1 MAILG
6 KLVKAGID
14 LTSKLQFAED
24 SPQISQ
30 EKQFQELLTKAKDTA
45 FGKYYGFEEILK
57 SEVPVS
63 MFRKEV
69 PIFNYE
75 TMHEKWW
82 ARQERLVDISWPG
95 KPDFFARSSGTT
107 GKSSK
112 RIPITNEFMASM
124 RSVGTSMINSLH
136 EFDFPET
143 LFESEV
149 LMLSSSASLDENKKG
164 FKEGEISGINVSNFP
179 GWYDMFYR
187 PGKEIA
193 AISDWDKRVEAIAE
207 QAPEWNIGAIAGI
220 PSWVLLMLQRI
231 IERHQLNNIHE
242 IWPNFQVFATGGVAF
257 ETYRE
262 DFEVVCKTPITIL
275 DTYLASEGFIAYTSK
290 PDTMAMKLALNH
302 GYFFEF
308 IPFDERGV
316 NETAELLSDP
326 VVVGIDEV
334 EVGQEYVLIL
344 SSCAGAWRYAIGD
357 VIRFESLNPP
367 QIKITGRTKFFLN
380 VVGSQLSEEKMDKAI
395 LELAEANNTTINEYM
410 VAAVKNENDD
420 YIHQWVLVSDAKVD
434 GLAKK
439 LDELLKSANK
449 NYAVARS
456 KALKGISVKVIS
468 KDQYTN
474 YLASTK
480 KKGGQTKTPKV
491 MKAEKMHALI
501 GFISQP
507 SVEQEPAHLDKAQHH

>member
-24 SPQISQ
+24 SPRISQ
-30 EKQFQELLTKAKDTA
+30 EKQLQELLSKAKDTA
-45 FGKYYGFEEILK
+45 FGKYHGFEEILK
-57 SEVPVS
+57 SDDPITA
-63 MFRKEV
+63 FRKEV
-69 PIFNYE
+69 PISNYE
-75 TMHEKWW
+75 QMHSQWW
-82 ARQERLVDISWPG
+82 TKQESYKDITWPG

-112 RIPITNEFMASM
+112 RIPITNEFLGSM
-124 RSVGTSMINSLH
+124 KSVGTSMINSLND
-136 EFDFPET
+136 FDFPES

-149 LMLSSSASLDENKKG
+149 LMLSSSANLDENEHG
-164 FKEGEISGINVSNFP
+164 FREGEISGINVSNFP
-179 GWYDMFYR
+179 DWYDIFYR
-187 PGKEIA
+187 PGKDIA
-193 AISDWDKRVEAIAE
+193 VINDWDERVDAIAE

-220 PSWVLLMLQRI
+220 PSWVLLMLQRVI
-231 IERHQLNNIHE
+231 AKHNLKTIHE
-242 IWPNFQVFATGGVAF
+242 IWPNFRVFASGGVAF

-262 DFEVVCKTPITIL
+262 DFETICQTPITVL
-275 DTYLASEGFIAYTSK
+275 DTYLASEGFIAYSCF
-290 PDTMAMKLALNH
+290 PDSMAMKLALSH

-316 NETAELLSDP
+316 DSTGELKSDP
-326 VVVGIDEV
+326 LVLGIDEV

-344 SSCAGAWRYAIGD
+344 SSCAGAWRYLIGD
-357 VIRFESLNPP
+357 VIRFESLEPP

-395 LELAEANNTTINEYM
+395 LELAEENGCTINEYM
-410 VAAVKNENDD
+410 VAAVKNEAGE
-420 YIHQWVLVSDAKVD
+420 YIHQWVLVSELKSD
-434 GLAKK
+434 GLAER

-456 KALKGISVKVIS
+456 KALKNIAVKVIS
-468 KDQYTN
+468 KDQYTAFLGTTN
-474 YLASTK
+474 

-491 MKAEKMHALI
+491 MKEEKMKSLLE
-501 GFISQP
+501 FI
-507 SVEQEPAHLDKAQHH
+507 A

>member
-6 KLVKAGID
+6 KLVKVGID
-14 LTSKLQFAED
+14 ITAKLQSAED
-24 SPQISQ
+24 NPSTAQ
-30 EKQFQELLTKAKDTA
+30 ENQLKELLKQAKNTA
-45 FGKYYGFEEILK
+45 FGKYHGFEEILK
-57 SEVPVS
+57 SADVVS
-63 MFRKEV
+63 AYRKEV

-75 TMHEKWW
+75 QMHEQWW
-82 ARQERLVDISWPG
+82 SRQERFEDITWPG
-95 KPDFFARSSGTT
+95 RPDFFARSSGTT
-107 GKSSK
+107 GKTSK
-112 RIPITNEFMASM
+112 RIPITDEFMSSM
-124 RSVGTSMINSLH
+124 RSVGTSLINSLH

-149 LMLSSSASLDENKKG
+149 LMLSSSANLDINEQG

-179 GWYDMFYR
+179 NWYDVFYR

-193 AISDWDKRVEAIAE
+193 AINDWDERVNAIAE

-220 PSWVLLMLQRI
+220 PSWVLLMLQRVM
-231 IERHQLNNIHE
+231 ERHQLNNIHE
-242 IWPNFQVFATGGVAF
+242 IWPNLQVFASGGVAY

-262 DFEVVCKTPITIL
+262 DFEKICKTPITIL
-275 DTYLASEGFIAYTSK
+275 DTYLASEGFIAYTCR
-290 PDTMAMKLALNH
+290 PDTMAMKLALSH

-308 IPFDERGV
+308 IPFDSRGV
-316 NETAELLSDP
+316 SDTGDLLSDP
-326 VVVGIDEV
+326 MVLGIDEV

-357 VIRFESLNPP
+357 VIRFESLSPP

-395 LELAEANNTTINEYM
+395 LELAEANATTINEYM
-410 VAAVKNENDD
+410 VAAVKNAESE
-420 YIHQWVLVSDAKVD
+420 YIHQWVLVSDVKSED
-434 GLAKK
+434 LASE
-439 LDELLKSANK
+439 LDELLKSSNK

-468 KDQYTN
+468 KEQYTAF
-474 YLASTK
+474 LAQTN

-491 MKAEKMHALI
+491 MKEEKMKELLEII
-501 GFISQP
+501 G
-507 SVEQEPAHLDKAQHH
+507 

>member
-14 LTSKLQFAED
+14 ITAKLKSTED
-24 SPQISQ
+24 HPQHAQ
-30 EKQFQELLTKAKDTA
+30 ETQLRELLSHAKETS
-45 FGKYYGFEEILK
+45 FGKYYGFDEILK
-57 SEVPVS
+57 SPDLIS
-63 MFRKEV
+63 AFRKEV

-75 TMHEKWW
+75 QMHAQWW
-82 ARQERLVDISWPG
+82 SRQERLEDITWPG
-95 KPDFFARSSGTT
+95 RPDFFARSSGTT

-112 RIPITNEFMASM
+112 RIPITKEFMASM
-124 RSVGTSMINSLH
+124 KSVGTSMINSLH
-136 EFDFPET
+136 EFDFPES

-149 LMLSSSASLDENKKG
+149 LMLSSSANLKENEQG

-193 AISDWDKRVEAIAE
+193 AISDWDERVAAIAE

-231 IERHQLNNIHE
+231 IERHQLSDIHE

-262 DFEVVCKTPITIL
+262 DFEKVCNTPITIL
-275 DTYLASEGFIAYTSK
+275 DTYLASEGFIAYTST
-290 PDTMAMKLALNH
+290 PETMAMKLALSH

-308 IPFDERGV
+308 IPFDNRGIS
-316 NETAELLSDP
+316 ESGELLSDP
-326 VVVGIDEV
+326 LVLGINEV
-334 EVGQEYVLIL
+334 EVGKEYVLIL

-357 VIRFESLNPP
+357 VIRFESLTPP

-395 LELAEANNTTINEYM
+395 LDLAEATKATINEYM
-410 VAAVKNENDD
+410 VAAIKNEDGE
-420 YIHQWVLVSDAKVD
+420 YIHQWVLVSEVKSNH
-434 GLAKK
+434 LAEK

-449 NYAVARS
+449 NYEVARS
-456 KALKGISVKVIS
+456 KALKGIDVKVIS
-468 KDQYTN
+468 KEQYTTFLDQSN
-474 YLASTK
+474 

-491 MKAEKMHALI
+491 MTKEKMAKLLD
-501 GFISQP
+501 FI
-507 SVEQEPAHLDKAQHH
+507 V

>member
-1 MAILG
+1 MGFVVRDKKRQLMALIG

-14 LTSKLQFAED
+14 ITSKFQSVDDNAKD
-24 SPQISQ
+24 SQ
-30 EKQFQELLTKAKDTA
+30 ENQLRELLHQAKNTA
-45 FGKYYGFEEILK
+45 FGKYYGFEKILK
-57 SEVPVS
+57 SSDVVS
-63 MFRKEV
+63 AYRKEV

-75 TMHEKWW
+75 QMHEQWW
-82 ARQERLVDISWPG
+82 ARQERLEDITWPG
-95 KPDFFARSSGTT
+95 RPDFFARSSGTT

-136 EFDFPET
+136 EFDFPES

-149 LMLSSSASLDENKKG
+149 LMLSSSANLDENEQG
-164 FKEGEISGINVSNFP
+164 FREGEISGINVSNFP

-193 AISDWDKRVEAIAE
+193 AIRDWDERVEAIAE

-231 IERHQLNNIHE
+231 IDRHQLNNIHE
-242 IWPNFQVFATGGVAF
+242 IWPNFQVFASGGVAF

-262 DFEVVCKTPITIL
+262 DFNALCKTPITIL
-275 DTYLASEGFIAYTSK
+275 DTYLASEGFIAYSSS
-290 PDTMAMKLALNH
+290 PGSMAMKLALNH

-308 IPFDERGV
+308 IPFDERGI
-316 NETAELLSDP
+316 NESGDLLSDP
-326 VVVGIDEV
+326 LVLGIDEV
-334 EVGQEYVLIL
+334 ETGQEYVLIL
-344 SSCAGAWRYAIGD
+344 STCAGAWRYAIGD
-357 VIRFESLNPP
+357 VVRFDSLNPP

-395 LELAEANNTTINEYM
+395 LELADFHNTTINEYM
-410 VAAVKNENDD
+410 VAAVKNEQGE
-420 YIHQWVLVSDAKVD
+420 YIHQWVLVSEVASDD
-434 GLAKK
+434 LAGR

-449 NYAVARS
+449 NYDVARS

-468 KDQYTN
+468 KDQYTAF
-474 YLASTK
+474 LAQSN

-491 MKAEKMHALI
+491 MKEDKMKSLLE
-501 GFISQP
+501 FIDR
-507 SVEQEPAHLDKAQHH
+507 A

>member
-14 LTSKLQFAED
+14 ITAKLKSTED
-24 SPQISQ
+24 NPLHAQ
-30 EKQFQELLTKAKDTA
+30 ETQLRDLLNQAKDTA
-45 FGKYYGFEEILK
+45 FGKYYGFDEILK
-57 SEVPVS
+57 SPDLIS
-63 MFRKEV
+63 AYRKEV
-69 PIFNYE
+69 PLFNYE
-75 TMHEKWW
+75 QMHAQWW
-82 ARQERLVDISWPG
+82 SRQERLEDITWPG
-95 KPDFFARSSGTT
+95 RPDFFARSSGTT

-112 RIPITNEFMASM
+112 RIPITKEFMASM
-124 RSVGTSMINSLH
+124 KSVGTSMINSLH
-136 EFDFPET
+136 EFDFPES

-149 LMLSSSASLDENKKG
+149 LMLSSSANLEENEQG

-193 AISDWDKRVEAIAE
+193 TINDWDERVAAIAE

-231 IERHQLNNIHE
+231 IERHQLSDIHE

-262 DFEVVCKTPITIL
+262 DFEKVCKTPITIL
-275 DTYLASEGFIAYTSK
+275 DTYLASEGFIAYTST
-290 PDTMAMKLALNH
+290 PGTMAMKLALSH

-308 IPFDERGV
+308 IPFDKRGIS
-316 NETAELLSDP
+316 ESGDLLSDP
-326 VVVGIDEV
+326 LVLGINEV
-334 EVGQEYVLIL
+334 EVGKEYVLIL

-357 VIRFESLNPP
+357 VIRFESLTPP

-380 VVGSQLSEEKMDKAI
+380 VVGSQLSEEKMDLAI
-395 LELAEANNTTINEYM
+395 LELAEANKTTINEYM
-410 VAAVKNENDD
+410 VAAIKNEDGE
-420 YIHQWVLVSDAKVD
+420 YIHQWVLVSEVKAAH
-434 GLAKK
+434 LAEQ

-449 NYAVARS
+449 NYEVARS

-468 KDQYTN
+468 KEKYTT
-474 YLASTK
+474 YLAQTN

-491 MKAEKMHALI
+491 MKEEKMTMLLD
-501 GFISQP
+501 FI
-507 SVEQEPAHLDKAQHH
+507 V